1 MKAHPHFDLE
11 SGSLLNGVA
20 LAPFFIQHH
29 KIHDLRLFFPVF
41 QRIRIYL
48 KALPPVFFCSLALD
62 GAFSLLYRILMDQ
75 ELLVH
80 IHHGFGRSLVQ
91 HLSFMEKDDPVTIF
105 GNAAQVVADK
115 KDGLSLGLKLFKFVV
130 AFGLEEHIP
139 HTQGLIHNE
148 DLRIDI
154 DSHRKSQP
162 HKHTAGIGFHW
173 LMNKLANISKCYDIV

>member
-1 MKAHPHFDLE
+1 
-11 SGSLLNGVA
+11 
-20 LAPFFIQHH
+20 
-29 KIHDLRLFFPVF
+29 
-41 QRIRIYL
+41 
-48 KALPPVFFCSLALD
+48 
-62 GAFSLLYRILMDQ
+62 
-75 ELLVH
+75 
-80 IHHGFGRSLVQ
+80 
-91 HLSFMEKDDPVTIF
+91 MEKDDPVTIF

-162 HKHTAGIGFHW
+162 HKHTAGVHFHR
-173 LMNKLANISKCYDIV
+173 LVDIIADICKSKDILEARIDLFFGKSDHGTV